1 MWPFQDRILESNN
14 LKLDRLEQ
22 QIEDLSIQLLEKDEI
37 IKKLKKSQAHQDIHP
52 SLDPDNPSHA
62 PELLVAI
69 EVWEKKYQNNEYPH
83 MEHTPAITNILKNK
97 GITQTNLVKRI
108 CAITNIKSNKSK
120 K

>member
-1 MWPFQDRILESNN
+1 MVRGIANSKIGFGDLIL
-14 LKLDRLEQ
+14 
-22 QIEDLSIQLLEKDEI
+22 LLRYFF
-37 IKKLKKSQAHQDIHP
+37 KLKVSTHPKELKKNQKNYDLHP

-69 EVWEKKYQNNEYPH
+69 EVWEKKYQNNEYPY

-120 K
+120 N